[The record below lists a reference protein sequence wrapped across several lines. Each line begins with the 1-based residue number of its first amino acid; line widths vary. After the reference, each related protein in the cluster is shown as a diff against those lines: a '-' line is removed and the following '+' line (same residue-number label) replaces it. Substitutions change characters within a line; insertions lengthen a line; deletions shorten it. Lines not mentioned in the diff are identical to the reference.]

1 MRKELSKQYTP
12 HGMEQKWYKFWQD
25 EGMFLADENN
35 SHAKNTYSIVMPP
48 PNITGKLHLGHA
60 LDDTLQD
67 VLIRFKRMN
76 GYETLWLP
84 GTDHAAIATEAKIVA
99 KLKEEG
105 LTKKEIG
112 REEFLKR
119 AFAWK
124 EDFGGQ
130 IIAQIKRLGCS
141 CSWEHERFTMDDG
154 CSAAVRHLFVDLF
167 NRGLIYRGERIVN
180 WCPYCKTSISDA
192 EVDYVPKAGTL
203 WYINYKV
210 EGGQFITIATTR
222 PETMLGD
229 TAIAVNPKDERYANL
244 IGKTAILPLL
254 NRKIPIVAD
263 EYVEMEFGTGAVKI
277 TPAHD
282 PNDFE
287 VGQRHN
293 LEIIKVMTEDG
304 RINENGAKYAGLA
317 ILEARKQI
325 IEDLKAEGVLVK
337 TEELE
342 HNVGICYRCG
352 NVIEPLV
359 SKQWFVKMK
368 PLAQPA
374 IDAVVQKKIKFV
386 PERFSK
392 IYLHWLENIK
402 DWCISRQLWWGHR
415 IPAYYCE
422 QCSQMIVSEEAP
434 KVCPN
439 CQRTK
444 ILQDEDT
451 LDTWFSAAL
460 WPFSTMGW
468 PQQTN
473 MLKNFFPTNTLVTA
487 YDIIFFWVVRMAFV
501 SLDQMKEIPFEYVY
515 IHGLVRDAQGRKMS
529 KSLGNGVDPLQVIEQ
544 NGADVLRMSLIIGN
558 SPGNDIRFSD
568 DKILLARNFANK
580 IWNAARFVLMNIS
593 DTEDYEELNP
603 KALQIEDK
611 WIITRLCKVVKEIT
625 ANIEAFEFGIALQKI
640 YDFSW
645 DVFCDWYIELAKLRL
660 KNHEATVCCVLVNV
674 LKEILKALHPFMPF
688 ITEEIWQALPHKGK
702 SIMLETWGIHFR
714 ADEFK
719 AKVEA
724 DEFEKLIAIIKAI
737 RNARAQGKVAEGQK
751 VNICIVTAEEV
762 IKENADF
769 ITQLC
774 KAKSVVFA
782 EAEPK
787 DTDGAIA
794 ATTDSARAFV
804 YVTESVD
811 KNKELAKLGL
821 QLEALNKEYLVLQER
836 LSNPGFLSKAP
847 KAVIDN
853 YTEQKEKLAEQI
865 ANVKANIKKYS

>member
-141 CSWEHERFTMDDG
+141 CSWEHERFTMDEG
-154 CSAAVRHLFVDLF
+154 CSAAVRHLFVNLF

-192 EVDYVPKAGTL
+192 EVDYVPKAGNL

-434 KVCPN
+434 EVCPN

-544 NGADVLRMSLIIGN
+544 NGADVLRTSLIIGN
-558 SPGNDIRFSD
+558 SSGNDIRFSD

-804 YVTESVD
+804 YVAENID
-811 KNKELAKLGL
+811 KDKELAKLRL
-821 QLEALNKEYLVLQER
+821 QLEALNKEYLMLQER

-853 YTEQKEKLAEQI
+853 YIEQKEKLAEKI

>member
-1 MRKELSKQYTP
+1 
-12 HGMEQKWYKFWQD
+12 
-25 EGMFLADENN
+25 
-35 SHAKNTYSIVMPP
+35 
-48 PNITGKLHLGHA
+48 
-60 LDDTLQD
+60 
-67 VLIRFKRMN
+67 
-76 GYETLWLP
+76 
-84 GTDHAAIATEAKIVA
+84 
-99 KLKEEG
+99 
-105 LTKKEIG
+105 
-112 REEFLKR
+112 
-119 AFAWK
+119 
-124 EDFGGQ
+124 
-130 IIAQIKRLGCS
+130 
-141 CSWEHERFTMDDG
+141 
-154 CSAAVRHLFVDLF
+154 
-167 NRGLIYRGERIVN
+167 
-180 WCPYCKTSISDA
+180 
-192 EVDYVPKAGTL
+192 
-203 WYINYKV
+203 
-210 EGGQFITIATTR
+210 
-222 PETMLGD
+222 
-229 TAIAVNPKDERYANL
+229 
-244 IGKTAILPLL
+244 
-254 NRKIPIVAD
+254 
-263 EYVEMEFGTGAVKI
+263 
-277 TPAHD
+277 
-282 PNDFE
+282 
-287 VGQRHN
+287 
-293 LEIIKVMTEDG
+293 
-304 RINENGAKYAGLA
+304 
-317 ILEARKQI
+317 
-325 IEDLKAEGVLVK
+325 
-337 TEELE
+337 
-342 HNVGICYRCG
+342 
-352 NVIEPLV
+352 
-359 SKQWFVKMK
+359 MK

>member
-12 HGMEQKWYKFWQD
+12 YGMEQKWYKFWQE

-35 SHAKNTYSIVMPP
+35 SYAKKTYSIVMPP
-48 PNITGKLHLGHA
+48 PNITGKLHIGHA

-67 VLIRFKRMN
+67 ILIRFKRMN
-76 GYETLWLP
+76 GYEALWLP

-99 KLKEEG
+99 KLKDEG
-105 LTKKEIG
+105 LTKEEIG
-112 REEFLKR
+112 REEFLKC

-141 CSWEHERFTMDDG
+141 CSWEHERFTMDEG
-154 CSAAVRHLFVDLF
+154 CSAAVKHLFVDLF

-180 WCPYCKTSISDA
+180 WCPHCKTSISDA
-192 EVDYVPKAGTL
+192 EVEYVSKAGSL
-203 WYINYKV
+203 WYINYKIEDGKV
-210 EGGQFITIATTR
+210 ITIATTR

-229 TAIAVNPKDERYANL
+229 TAIAVNPKDERYADL
-244 IGKTAILPLL
+244 VGKTAILPLL
-254 NRKIPIVAD
+254 NREIPIVAD

-282 PNDFE
+282 PNDFG

-293 LEIIKVMTEDG
+293 LKIIKIMTEDG
-304 RINENGAKYAGLA
+304 NINENGAKYSGLA
-317 ILEARKQI
+317 MLEARKQI
-325 IEDLKAEGVLVK
+325 IEDLKAEGALVK
-337 TEELE
+337 TEEIE
-342 HNVGICYRCG
+342 HNVGICYRCS

-368 PLAQPA
+368 SLAQPA

-415 IPAYYCE
+415 IPAYFCE
-422 QCSQMIVSEEAP
+422 QCGQMLVSEKVP
-434 KVCPN
+434 KTCPN
-439 CQRTK
+439 CQSTK
-444 ILQDEDT
+444 IQQEEDT

-468 PQQTN
+468 PQKTS

-544 NGADVLRMSLIIGN
+544 NGADVLRMSLVIGN

-568 DKILLARNFANK
+568 DKIMLARNFANK

-593 DTEDYEELNP
+593 DTEDYKELNK

-611 WIITRLCKVVKEIT
+611 WIIVRLCNAVKEIT

-660 KNHEATVCCVLVNV
+660 KNHEETVCCVLVNV
-674 LKEILKALHPFMPF
+674 LKEILKVLHPFMPF

-702 SIMLETWGIHFR
+702 SIMLEAWGVNFK

-719 AKVEA
+719 AEA
-724 DEFEKLIAIIKAI
+724 EDFEKLIAVVKAI
-737 RNARAQGKVAEGQK
+737 RNARAQARVTEGQK
-751 VNICIVTAEEV
+751 VDICITTTENM
-762 IKENADF
+762 IKENAGF
-769 ITQLC
+769 IAQLC
-774 KAKSVVFA
+774 KAKNVIFA
-782 EAEPK
+782 EDEPE

-794 ATTDSARAFV
+794 ATTDSARVFV

-811 KNKELAKLGL
+811 KEKELAKLE
-821 QLEALNKEYLVLQER
+821 LELKALNKEYLVLQER
-836 LSNPGFLSKAP
+836 LSNPGFLNKAP

-853 YTEQKEKLAEQI
+853 YTEQKGKLSEKI
-865 ANVKANIKKYS
+865 VNVKANIKKYS

>member
-12 HGMEQKWYKFWQD
+12 HGMEQKWYKFWQE

-35 SHAKNTYSIVMPP
+35 SHAKKTYSIVMPP

-67 VLIRFKRMN
+67 ILIRFKRMN

-99 KLKEEG
+99 KLKDEG
-105 LTKKEIG
+105 LTKEEIG
-112 REEFLKR
+112 REEFLKC

-141 CSWEHERFTMDDG
+141 CSWEHERFTMDEG
-154 CSAAVRHLFVDLF
+154 CSAAVKHLFVDLF

-180 WCPYCKTSISDA
+180 WCPHCKTSISDA
-192 EVDYVPKAGTL
+192 EVEYVPRAGSL
-203 WYINYKV
+203 WYINYKI
-210 EGGQFITIATTR
+210 EGGEVITVATTR

-229 TAIAVNPKDERYANL
+229 TVIAVHPKDERYADL
-244 IGKTAILPLL
+244 VGKTAILPLL
-254 NRKIPIVAD
+254 NREIPIVAD

-287 VGQRHN
+287 MGQRHN
-293 LEIIKVMTEDG
+293 LKIIKIMTEDG
-304 RINENGAKYAGLA
+304 NINENGAKYSGLA
-317 ILEARKQI
+317 MLEARKQI
-325 IEDLKAEGVLVK
+325 IEDLKAEGALVK
-337 TEELE
+337 TEEIE
-342 HNVGICYRCG
+342 HNVGICYRCS

-422 QCSQMIVSEEAP
+422 QCGQMLVSEEVP
-434 KVCPN
+434 QTCPN
-439 CQRTK
+439 CQSTK
-444 ILQDEDT
+444 IQQEEDT
-451 LDTWFSAAL
+451 LDTWFSSAL

-468 PQQTN
+468 PQKTN

-515 IHGLVRDAQGRKMS
+515 IHGLVRDAQGKKMS

-544 NGADVLRMSLIIGN
+544 NGADVLRMSLVIGN
-558 SPGNDIRFSD
+558 SPGNDIRFSN
-568 DKILLARNFANK
+568 DKIMLARNFANK

-593 DTEDYEELNP
+593 DTEDYEKFDK

-611 WIITRLCKVVKEIT
+611 WIIVRLCNVVKEIT
-625 ANIEAFEFGIALQKI
+625 ANIKAFEFGIALQKI

-660 KNHEATVCCVLVNV
+660 KNHEETVCCVLVNV
-674 LKEILKALHPFMPF
+674 LKEILKVLHPFMPF

-702 SIMLETWGIHFR
+702 SIMLEAWGVNFK
-714 ADEFK
+714 ANEFK
-719 AKVEA
+719 AEA
-724 DEFEKLIAIIKAI
+724 EDFEKLIAVIKAT
-737 RNARAQGKVAEGQK
+737 RNARAQAKVTEGQK
-751 VNICIVTAEEV
+751 VDICIITTENV
-762 IKENADF
+762 IKENAGF
-769 ITQLC
+769 IAQLC
-774 KAKSVVFA
+774 KAKNVIFA
-782 EAEPK
+782 EDEPE

-794 ATTDSARAFV
+794 ATTDSARVFA
-804 YVTESVD
+804 YVTESID
-811 KNKELAKLGL
+811 KEKELAKLE
-821 QLEALNKEYLVLQER
+821 LELKALNKEYLVLQER
-836 LSNPGFLSKAP
+836 LSNPGFLNKAP

-853 YTEQKEKLAEQI
+853 YTEQKGKLAEKI
-865 ANVKANIKKYS
+865 VNVKANIKKYS

>member
-67 VLIRFKRMN
+67 ILIRFKRMN

-192 EVDYVPKAGTL
+192 EVDYVPKAGNL

-229 TAIAVNPKDERYANL
+229 TAIAVNPKDERYADL
-244 IGKTAILPLL
+244 VGKTAILPLL

-593 DTEDYEELNP
+593 DTEECEELNP

-625 ANIEAFEFGIALQKI
+625 ANIEAFELGIALQKI

-702 SIMLETWGIHFR
+702 SIMLETWGIHFK

-719 AKVEA
+719 AEA

-737 RNARAQGKVAEGQK
+737 RNARAQGKVTEGQK

-782 EAEPK
+782 KAEPE

-811 KNKELAKLGL
+811 KDKELAKLGL

-836 LSNPGFLSKAP
+836 LSNPGFLNKAP

-853 YTEQKEKLAEQI
+853 YIEQKEKLAERI